1 MRWLGMAHPSSAQP
15 TGREKMQMKKKQVV
29 IGKMI
34 RVCAGGRHAWFESN
48 VGPVRKPY
56 NGGKGT

>member
-1 MRWLGMAHPSSAQP
+1 
-15 TGREKMQMKKKQVV
+15 MKKKQVV

-34 RVCAGGRHAWFESN
+34 RMCPGGRHAWFESN
-48 VGPVRKPY
+48 VGPVRKQY